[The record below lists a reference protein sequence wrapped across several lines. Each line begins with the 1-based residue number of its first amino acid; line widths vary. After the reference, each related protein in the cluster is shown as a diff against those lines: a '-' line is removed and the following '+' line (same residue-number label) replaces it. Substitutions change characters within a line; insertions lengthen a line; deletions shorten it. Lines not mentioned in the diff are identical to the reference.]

1 MKMLMTMPVRMMLV
15 MMMNDGDNADA
26 GGGGD
31 VGEATVGFMRGH
43 SDIQCFRDFQGVH
56 DTT

>member
-31 VGEATVGFMRGH
+31 VGEATVGFMRGTAKFNAVGAV
-43 SDIQCFRDFQGVH
+43 S
-56 DTT
+56 